1 MCESVMIYPKESE
14 DRQTDRDTETLRERE
29 RERERESFQTISS
42 KEIHSAEIFDISLSL
57 LDSCFQA
64 PM

>member
-14 DRQTDRDTETLRERE
+14 ERERE
-29 RERERESFQTISS
+29 RERDRESFQTISS

>member
-1 MCESVMIYPKESE
+1 MIYPKESE
-14 DRQTDRDTETLRERE
+14 DRQTDRDTK
-29 RERERESFQTISS
+29 RERERESFQTIDS
-42 KEIHSAEIFDISLSL
+42 KEIHSAEIFNISLSL

>member
-29 RERERESFQTISS
+29 RERERERVF
-42 KEIHSAEIFDISLSL
+42 KLSVAKRFIL
-57 LDSCFQA
+57 LRFSTF
-64 PM
+64 P

>member
-14 DRQTDRDTETLRERE
+14 DRQTDRDTK

>member
-14 DRQTDRDTETLRERE
+14 DRQTDRERQRETERE
-29 RERERESFQTISS
+29 TESFQTISS
-42 KEIHSAEIFDISLSL
+42 KEIHSAEDFDISLSL

>member
-14 DRQTDRDTETLRERE
+14 DRQTDRDTK
-29 RERERESFQTISS
+29 RERERESFQTIDS
-42 KEIHSAEIFDISLSL
+42 KEIHSAEIFNISLSL